1 MALHMKK
8 THNILQGYL
17 LIAPLLLGCL
27 LFYAIPFILVIQ
39 YSLSTGSGDALY
51 FIGFINYQDV
61 TTNGMFTLAFG
72 NTMRFLA
79 AALPLIMALAYAIAL
94 LVQKHANKH
103 KLLKSVFLFPYIMPV
118 VGAVILVELLF
129 ADSGLVPSV
138 ADALGLPL
146 VDWLGG
152 PAAFG
157 VVLLLYLWKNT
168 GYSVI
173 LLLAGLVTIPE
184 EQYSAAD
191 LDGASGWQK
200 FFYITTPQMWYSV
213 FFAIIFS
220 LINAFKCFREIFLIG
235 GTHPNENIYMLQHFL
250 NNSFVPLGTF
260 ILTQSFKSVSDD
272 IIDAAKLDGCGLFRL
287 LTKIILPMN
296 TSGLVCVT
304 LLSFLDGWNM
314 VEQPIAYIKDFLRY
328 PLSVA
333 LAYVPPA
340 DPTLQLVCCIL
351 VVLPPL
357 FLFTYFNRELVE
369 GIVLAEVK

>member
-1 MALHMKK
+1 M
-8 THNILQGYL
+8 
-17 LIAPLLLGCL
+17 
-27 LFYAIPFILVIQ
+27 LVIQ
-39 YSLSTGSGDALY
+39 YSLSTGSGGSSN

-79 AALPLIMALAYAIAL
+79 AALPLIMVLAYAIAL
-94 LVQKHANKH
+94 LMQKHANKH

-138 ADALGLPL
+138 ADTLGLPMA
-146 VDWLGG
+146 DWLGG

-250 NNSFVPLGTF
+250 NNSFENLNY
-260 ILTQSFKSVSDD
+260 
-272 IIDAAKLDGCGLFRL
+272 AK
-287 LTKIILPMN
+287 
-296 TSGLVCVT
+296 
-304 LLSFLDGWNM
+304 
-314 VEQPIAYIKDFLRY
+314 
-328 PLSVA
+328 LSVA
-333 LAYVPPA
+333 SVLLLIV
-340 DPTLQLVCCIL
+340 VL
-351 VVLPPL
+351 VV
-357 FLFTYFNRELVE
+357 FAVFYGFVRRKE
-369 GIVLAEVK
+369 AFRA

>member
-1 MALHMKK
+1 MKRSK
-8 THNILQGYL
+8 TVLQGYL
-17 LIAPLLLGCL
+17 LIAPLMIGCL
-27 LFYAIPFILVIQ
+27 LFYAIPFVLVVQ

-51 FIGFINYQDV
+51 FIGTYNYQDV
-61 TTNGMFTLAFG
+61 TANHMFTLAFG

-79 AALPLIMALAYAIAL
+79 AALPLIMVLAYAIAL
-94 LVQKHANKH
+94 LMQKHANKH

-129 ADSGLVPSV
+129 AETGLVPNIAS
-138 ADALGLPL
+138 ALGLPL

-200 FFYITTPQMWYSV
+200 FYYITTPQMWYSV

-250 NNSFVPLGTF
+250 NNSFENLNY
-260 ILTQSFKSVSDD
+260 
-272 IIDAAKLDGCGLFRL
+272 AK
-287 LTKIILPMN
+287 
-296 TSGLVCVT
+296 
-304 LLSFLDGWNM
+304 
-314 VEQPIAYIKDFLRY
+314 
-328 PLSVA
+328 LSVA
-333 LAYVPPA
+333 SVL
-340 DPTLQLVCCIL
+340 LLI
-351 VVLPPL
+351 VVL
-357 FLFTYFNRELVE
+357 
-369 GIVLAEVK
+369 IVFAIFYIFVRKKEAFRA

>member
-1 MALHMKK
+1 MKK
-8 THNILQGYL
+8 SHKTLQGYL
-17 LIAPLLLGCL
+17 LIAPLIIGCL

-39 YSLSTGSGDALY
+39 YSLSTGSGDTLY
-51 FIGFINYQDV
+51 FIGPYNYQDV
-61 TTNGMFTLAFG
+61 TANGMFTLV
-72 NTMRFLA
+72 
-79 AALPLIMALAYAIAL
+79 LAYAIAL
-94 LVQKHANKH
+94 LMQKHANKH
-103 KLLKSVFLFPYIMPV
+103 KLLKPVFLFPYIMPV

-129 ADSGLVPSV
+129 AETGLVPNISN
-138 ADALGLPL
+138 ALGLPM

-200 FFYITTPQMWYSV
+200 FYYITTPQMWYSV

-250 NNSFVPLGTF
+250 NNSFENLNY
-260 ILTQSFKSVSDD
+260 
-272 IIDAAKLDGCGLFRL
+272 AK
-287 LTKIILPMN
+287 
-296 TSGLVCVT
+296 
-304 LLSFLDGWNM
+304 
-314 VEQPIAYIKDFLRY
+314 
-328 PLSVA
+328 LSVA
-333 LAYVPPA
+333 SVL
-340 DPTLQLVCCIL
+340 LLI
-351 VVLPPL
+351 VVL
-357 FLFTYFNRELVE
+357 
-369 GIVLAEVK
+369 IVFAIFYIFVRRKEAFRA